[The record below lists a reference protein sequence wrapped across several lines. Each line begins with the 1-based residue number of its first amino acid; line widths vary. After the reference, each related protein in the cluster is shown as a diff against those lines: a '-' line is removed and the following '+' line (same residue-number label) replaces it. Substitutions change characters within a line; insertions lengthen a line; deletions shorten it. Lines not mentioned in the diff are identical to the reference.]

1 MLEGPSS
8 VLEDSNTE
16 VRKRNK
22 NILRMQGE
30 PQKGKDHKHRGYD
43 PHGARNMEEISQQG
57 IKEEKK
63 TTSSKHQV
71 PHPRSNRK
79 ESQLCQG
86 KGLKPRAKRLKE
98 SEQETV
104 NVAEGREQSIQW

>member
-1 MLEGPSS
+1 MLLEGPSS

-43 PHGARNMEEISQQG
+43 PYGARNMEEISQQG
-57 IKEEKK
+57 IKEEKENDFLQAP
-63 TTSSKHQV
+63 SSPPK
-71 PHPRSNRK
+71 K
-79 ESQLCQG
+79 
-86 KGLKPRAKRLKE
+86 
-98 SEQETV
+98 
-104 NVAEGREQSIQW
+104 